1 MDLGKTYMVSN
12 KSDTQTKAF
21 ENYQAD
27 YSGTVYDNPVA
38 ASADMTGYP
47 MTPLALAMQ
56 EYQNDAPAPTAQ
68 LRQGLLGAGMDMAQ
82 GQMFKG
88 VGEVLGMAGYT
99 EAEAKL
105 LEWSEQNVNDSMVD
119 RDGLID
125 DVVFT
130 AGQIAMPIGV
140 GLTAAA
146 AAPLIGASAVVGSGL
161 AGFVTAW
168 GMTAG
173 DFFMKEQELDED
185 YEPNVTDL
193 GITGLLALPEAVAV
207 TKGSKLLKPFA
218 EAVAGTAAKTA
229 AATGGKMAAKN
240 ASRFGEYGKGFA
252 KNALEQGALE
262 ASQDFAGSVAAHIR
276 TDTELD
282 DQRLASIGKAA
293 AYEGL
298 IGGIFGGPL
307 GVGTTYK
314 SRVARK
320 QAEQDAV
327 ARETFTALQG
337 EEGELSSE
345 YERLIPVTGAP
356 KQPGFLNLGTVAL
369 VGNATDKFRNR
380 FGHLGKVAN
389 ILDNFNVKSGARKKG
404 QFTINEKA
412 RGLEAEFHTLAMDFN
427 KSTETQRVEAWNA
440 VAEGEVL
447 DTPAYKSLTKLL
459 HAAIPEA
466 TGKASRGKV
475 DINEGWLADN
485 TYLPTMVTMD
495 FKAMAERPWKD
506 IKAEAKADLEAR
518 GAKNVSQQL
527 GALKQA
533 INSYKATGDHL
544 SYAKM
549 AKDHKYMD
557 NILDRMDKYAND
569 GKGMTAKRR
578 KALKGS
584 IKNTNKGQNRQSPVT
599 LDRMLGDYSQSF
611 LNKYRKKEDP
621 RGALN
626 AHIRMV
632 SEHLAMM
639 DTFGVDNVLF
649 DEAVID
655 AVADSYKFAK
665 QEGDT
670 TLAMNAMDVET
681 LYDILRTQQRIH
693 LKPLISQ
700 KKRDIQNKTRAVAN
714 TMLLGLSTLVS
725 IPEAL
730 VIFMNTGGK
739 ASLKGLGQ
747 TIAQIGKGREKRIG
761 LASEQLGYT
770 IRTAIDHAINRT
782 GEEAFEVSKW
792 ENQFIRWTGLPYLQH
807 FLTVWAARAND
818 VHIKEMAVQ
827 IEKETNL
834 EKRAYMTAKV
844 EEAGLDV
851 DKLLDWKAS
860 GFNEDSEFFTKTYI
874 PAVVGLTQDTIVD
887 PHPIDKPLWMN
898 DERLLL
904 LTQLKGFMTVF
915 TNRVMRKWAV
925 KVRNTPEGNVQL
937 ATKVAPYV
945 AMYLAAQVGMQA
957 VREVMKK
964 GDLDDWDDKTMEDR
978 VWSAFGY
985 LGGMGYFVDVYNSLK
1000 FRSDPLASVAGPVP
1014 AKALNSAG
1022 HLVNAIEQQDPEAFL
1037 ENMVKELFPNMP
1049 GKDLI
1054 LEAFGAE

>member
-1 MDLGKTYMVSN
+1 MASN
-12 KSDTQTKAF
+12 KSDIQTQVLM
-21 ENYQAD
+21 NYQPD
-27 YSGTVYDNPVA
+27 YSQSVFAMDEVVQ
-38 ASADMTGYP
+38 SADMTGVP

-56 EYQNDAPAPTAQ
+56 EYNSDAPQPTAA

-82 GQMFKG
+82 GQLFKG
-88 VGEVLGMAGYT
+88 VGETLGMAGFDQ
-99 EAEAKL
+99 AEAKL
-105 LEWSEQNVNDSMVD
+105 LEWADQNVNDAMVD

-130 AGQIAMPIGV
+130 AGQIAMPVGV
-140 GLTAAA
+140 GIAAA
-146 AAPLIGASAVVGSGL
+146 ATAPLLGMSAVVGSGL
-161 AGFVTAW
+161 AGFAAAW

-207 TKGSKLLKPFA
+207 GKGSKLLKPFA
-218 EAVAGTAAKTA
+218 DAVAGTAATTA
-229 AATGGKMAAKN
+229 TKVGGKMSEAAL
-240 ASRFGEYGKGFA
+240 SRFGEYGKSIA
-252 KNALEQGALE
+252 KNALQQGALE
-262 ASQDFAGSVAAHIR
+262 GGQDFAGSVAAHIR

-282 DQRLASIGKAA
+282 SQRMIALGQGA

-307 GVGTTYK
+307 GAATTYK
-314 SRVARK
+314 NRTARL
-320 QAEQDAV
+320 QAEQDANR
-327 ARETFTALQG
+327 REAFVNLQG
-337 EEGELSSE
+337 EEGELSTDFSQ
-345 YERLIPVTGAP
+345 LVPVTGAP
-356 KQPGFLNLGTVAL
+356 KQPGLLNLGTTVL
-369 VGNATDKFRNR
+369 MGNATDKFRNR

-389 ILDNFNVKSGARKKG
+389 ILDNFNVKTGERKIG
-404 QFTINEKA
+404 QQTINEKSRA
-412 RGLEAEFHTLAMDFN
+412 LEAEFQVLAADFN
-427 KSTETQRVEAWNA
+427 KSTEVERVKAWDA
-440 VAEGEVL
+440 VANGDKL
-447 DTPAYKSLTKLL
+447 DTPAYKSLTELL
-459 HAAIPEA
+459 HKAIPEA
-466 TGKASRGKV
+466 TSKNSRGAIDV
-475 DINEGWLADN
+475 NEGWLADE

-495 FKAMAERPWKD
+495 FAKMAEMDPTALE
-506 IKAEAKADLEAR
+506 AEARADLEAK
-518 GAKNVSQQL
+518 GVENIDQQVN
-527 GALKQA
+527 ALKQA
-533 INSYKATGDHL
+533 IASYKATGDHL
-544 SYAKM
+544 SYAKQ
-549 AKDHKYMD
+549 AKDNQYMSSVLGKLEKW
-557 NILDRMDKYAND
+557 NKD
-569 GKGMTAKRR
+569 GKGITPKRR

-584 IKNTNKGQNRQSPVT
+584 IKNTNKGQNRKSPIT
-599 LDRMLGDYSQSF
+599 LDRMLGEYSQGF
-611 LNKYRKKEDP
+611 LNKFRKKEDP

-632 SEHLAMM
+632 SEHLSML

-649 DEAVID
+649 DEAVIE
-655 AVADSYKFAK
+655 AAADSYNLAK
-665 QEGDT
+665 QENNTD
-670 TLAMNAMDVET
+670 LAMKADDIET

-693 LKPLISQ
+693 LKPLPNART
-700 KKRDIQNKTRAVAN
+700 RDLQNKTRAVAN

-739 ASLKGLGQ
+739 NALAGLGQ
-747 TIAQIGKGREKRIG
+747 TLSQLRSEKKKQVG

-782 GEEAFEVSKW
+782 GEESFEVSKW

-818 VHIKEMAVQ
+818 VHIKGM
-827 IEKETNL
+827 ITDLET
-834 EKRAYMTAKV
+834 ETDAGKRNYIIAKI

-851 DKLLDWKAS
+851 DKLTDWKHS
-860 GFNEDSEFFTKTYI
+860 GFDENSDYFAKTYI

-925 KVRNTPEGNVQL
+925 KVRRTPEGNVQL

-945 AMYLAAQVGMQA
+945 AMYLAAQIGMQA
-957 VREVMKK
+957 VREILKN
-964 GDLDDWDDKTMEDR
+964 GDLDDWDEKEMADR
-978 VWSAFGY
+978 TWSAFGY

-1014 AKALNSAG
+1014 AKVLNSAG
-1022 HLVNAIEQQDPEAFL
+1022 HLVEAIDQSDPEGLVEA
-1037 ENMVKELFPNMP
+1037 MAKELFPNMP